1 MQARIR
7 LLAFGLS
14 VTLLS
19 SALLLMWYARQFQL
33 PSEQKLLLRPLD
45 LAALPTPPPPPPPS
59 PPQPVNTTPTLDL
72 QVSNSSAVQ
81 IAAPDIQLVKPKLE
95 LSAPQPQLQQ
105 VQWQPLQIEISAFSL
120 DQLDALPVLQTPLNA
135 VFPRSLSR
143 QGIKKALV
151 KLDILIDEQG
161 RLTLLNIIENP
172 YPELRPEIERIVR
185 SSRFSVPT
193 KGIEAV
199 SARFIWPVEF
209 KP

>member
-1 MQARIR
+1 MQARLR

-14 VTLLS
+14 VLLLG
-19 SALLLMWYARQFQL
+19 SALLLMWYARQFQP
-33 PSEQKLLLRPLD
+33 PSEQKLLLRPVD
-45 LAALPTPPPPPPPS
+45 LNALPAPPPPPPPS
-59 PPQPVNTTPTLDL
+59 PPQPVNATAVLDL
-72 QVSNSSAVQ
+72 QVSTSSTVQ
-81 IAAPDIQLVKPKLE
+81 LAAPDIQLVKPKLD
-95 LSAPQPQLQQ
+95 LSAPQPQLQH
-105 VQWQPLQIEISAFSL
+105 VQWQPLQIEINAFSL

-143 QGIKKALV
+143 QGVKKALV

-161 RLTLLNIIENP
+161 RLTLLNIVENP

-193 KGIEAV
+193 KSADAV
-199 SARFIWPVEF
+199 SARFIWPIEF

>member
-1 MQARIR
+1 MQARLR

-14 VTLLS
+14 VLLLG
-19 SALLLMWYARQFQL
+19 SALLLMWYARQFQP
-33 PSEQKLLLRPLD
+33 PSEQKLLLRPVD
-45 LAALPTPPPPPPPS
+45 LNALPAPPPPPPPS
-59 PPQPVNTTPTLDL
+59 PPQPVNATAVLDL
-72 QVSNSSAVQ
+72 QVSTSSTVQ
-81 IAAPDIQLVKPKLE
+81 LAAPDIQLVKPKLE
-95 LSAPQPQLQQ
+95 LSAPQPQLQH

-143 QGIKKALV
+143 QGVKKALV

-161 RLTLLNIIENP
+161 RLTLLNIVENP

-193 KGIEAV
+193 KGADAV
-199 SARFIWPVEF
+199 SARFIWPIEF

>member
-1 MQARIR
+1 MQTRIR

-14 VTLLS
+14 VLLLG
-19 SALLLMWYARQFQL
+19 SALLLMWYARQFQ
-33 PSEQKLLLRPLD
+33 PPAEQKLLLRPLD
-45 LAALPTPPPPPPPS
+45 LTALPTPSPPPPPS
-59 PPQPVNTTPTLDL
+59 PPQPVNVTPVLNL
-72 QVSNSSAVQ
+72 QVNSSSAVQ
-81 IAAPDIQLVKPKLE
+81 IAAPDIQLVKPKLA

-105 VQWQPLQIEISAFSL
+105 LQWQPLQLEISAFSL

-151 KLDILIDEQG
+151 KLDILINEQG
-161 RLTLLNIIENP
+161 KLTLLNILENP
-172 YPELRPEIERIVR
+172 YPELRPEIERIVH

-193 KGIEAV
+193 KGTAAV

>member
-14 VTLLS
+14 VLLLG
-19 SALLLMWYARQFQL
+19 SALLLMWYARQFQP

-45 LAALPTPPPPPPPS
+45 LTTLPTPPPPPPPS
-59 PPQPVNTTPTLDL
+59 PPQPVNTAPTLDL
-72 QVSNSSAVQ
+72 QVSSSSAVQ

-95 LSAPQPQLQQ
+95 LSAPQPQRQQ
-105 VQWQPLQIEISAFSL
+105 LQWQPLQIEISAFSL

-161 RLTLLNIIENP
+161 KLTLLNILENP

-193 KGIEAV
+193 KGTAAV